1 MPVVWMKSSSM
12 IKIYATSCFPADHI
26 NPVSTHSQR
35 RGVDVYLSFQVPFYL
50 TYCWKN
56 RSPLMYLSKSKLLK
70 NRKKKKREETCY
82 ICKTKYQQN
91 KSIKKKVHCFL
102 LISPLLH
109 FPYSCCPLI
118 RLSVQHLRPHH
129 EYLLY
134 VFLQIVTVAAVW
146 LLSSHIIIFISRH
159 CRCQG

>member
-91 KSIKKKVHCFL
+91 KSIKKKYTVFCSSL
-102 LISPLLH
+102 LFSI
-109 FPYSCCPLI
+109 FPILAVRSSAFQSNICGLIMSICCMYFS
-118 RLSVQHLRPHH
+118 RLSRL
-129 EYLLY
+129 
-134 VFLQIVTVAAVW
+134 
-146 LLSSHIIIFISRH
+146 LLSGCFPAT
-159 CRCQG
+159 